1 MVSPAF
7 AHGVGSGNTGEGYA
21 PLILLLGIIVFILFL
36 VFIHRKK
43 GWSVLV
49 IGGAGYVGS
58 ALVPRLLK
66 QGHHV
71 TVLDLYHFGEDSLK
85 DVRNHVN
92 LLEIRGDIRDPETV
106 KGALHGCDAAIHLVG
121 VADEVSVDHS
131 TLVNIDTFIS
141 LVRIAKEAGINRF
154 IYASST
160 SVYGAFGVSQVTE
173 ETSLLPI
180 SEFSK
185 HTVQCETILNEE
197 RGPGFVT
204 TIVRPGNI
212 CGFAPRHRLDI
223 VANALTYAAIT
234 EGRIQ
239 VSDSAHNYPNIHI
252 KDMVGLYIFLLG
264 QPNGRIDG
272 KIYNAV
278 AENHSL
284 LELAETIR
292 NVVSPEVLIEDIPPK
307 GSATYTVS
315 SDKLRNELG
324 FVPRHTLREAI
335 FDLVAAFQAGDLQSP
350 YNNQPT
356 SNISK

>member
-1 MVSPAF
+1 M
-7 AHGVGSGNTGEGYA
+7 
-21 PLILLLGIIVFILFL
+21 
-36 VFIHRKK
+36 
-43 GWSVLV
+43 
-49 IGGAGYVGS
+49 GS

-92 LLEIRGDIRDPETV
+92 LLEIRGDIRNPDIV
-106 KGALHGCDAAIHLVG
+106 KGALQGCDAVIHLAG
-121 VADEVSVDHS
+121 VSDEISKDS
-131 TLVNIDTFIS
+131 NTLVDVDTFTS
-141 LVRIAKEAGINRF
+141 LVRIAKETRIKRF

-160 SVYGAFGVSQVTE
+160 TVYGAIGVSLATE
-173 ETSLLPI
+173 ETGLLPI

-185 HTVQCETILNEE
+185 HTVQCETILHEE
-197 RGPGFVT
+197 REPGFVI

-223 VANALTYAAIT
+223 VANALTYTALA
-234 EGRIQ
+234 EGSIK

-264 QPNGRIDG
+264 QPNVRIDG

-292 NVVSPEVLIEDIPPK
+292 DVVSPEVLIEDIPPK
-307 GSATYTVS
+307 GSATYRVS
-315 SDKLRNELG
+315 SDKMRNELG
-324 FVPRHTLREAI
+324 FIPRHTLREAI
-335 FDLVAAFQAGDLQSP
+335 SDMIAAFRNGDLQGT
-350 YNNQPT
+350 YNSQPT

>member
-1 MVSPAF
+1 M
-7 AHGVGSGNTGEGYA
+7 
-21 PLILLLGIIVFILFL
+21 
-36 VFIHRKK
+36 
-43 GWSVLV
+43 
-49 IGGAGYVGS
+49 GS

-92 LLEIRGDIRDPETV
+92 LLEIRGNIRDSETV
-106 KGALHGCDAAIHLVG
+106 KGALQACDAVIHLVG
-121 VADEVSVDHS
+121 VANEVSANHN
-131 TLVNIDTFIS
+131 TLVDVDTFIS
-141 LVRIAKEAGINRF
+141 LVRIAKETGIKRF

-160 SVYGAFGVSQVTE
+160 TVYDSVGISQVTE
-173 ETSLLPI
+173 ETNLLPI

-197 RGPGFVT
+197 REPGFVT

-264 QPNGRIDG
+264 QPNVRIDG

-278 AENHSL
+278 SENHSL

-292 NVVSPEVLIEDIPPK
+292 DVVSSEVLIEDIPPK
-307 GSATYTVS
+307 GSATHRVS
-315 SDKLRNELG
+315 SDKMRNELG

-350 YNNQPT
+350 YNNQPKT
-356 SNISK
+356 KISK